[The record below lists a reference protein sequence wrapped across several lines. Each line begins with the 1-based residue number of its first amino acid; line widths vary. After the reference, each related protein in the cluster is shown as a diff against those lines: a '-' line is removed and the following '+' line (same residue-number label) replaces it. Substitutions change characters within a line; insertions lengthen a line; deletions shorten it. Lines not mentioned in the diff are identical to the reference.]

1 MSDLR
6 SAALGYAGARIPIFP
21 VHGVVDGQLYLR
33 EASLRSL
40 TTGALAS
47 TPIYTGS
54 FHEASTD
61 REQIERWWTARPH
74 ANIGTS
80 AFDVLDVDHYKDGA
94 KATFS
99 RLKPLI
105 TSTTPWTRTGGS
117 GTSSFSNPAPSRA
130 ATSASVSTRGS
141 RARTTSSSRPVGTAL
156 AVDMSGS

>member
-1 MSDLR
+1 MRERAFR
-6 SAALGYAGARIPIFP
+6 SSPCTASSTAAVPAGSIPAVP
-21 VHGVVDGQLYLR
+21 
-33 EASLRSL
+33 

-61 REQIERWWTARPH
+61 REQIERWWTAHPH

-105 TSTTPWTRTGGS
+105 TSTTPSTRTGGS

-141 RARTTSSSRPVGTAL
+141 RRNYVILRPVGTAL